1 MDGKNFLTLLCRD
14 HAWNESGRESEQGS
28 KELGQ
33 VLNTFFFPIQTLT
46 QEVEVLVYPTLFF
59 FQYDLHSKLAHAGP
73 LSAPNLNTKFKKAAK
88 LHV

>member
-33 VLNTFFFPIQTLT
+33 VLNTFFFGIQDFSAMSMRL
-46 QEVEVLVYPTLFF
+46 QFILF
-59 FQYDLHSKLAHAGP
+59 L
-73 LSAPNLNTKFKKAAK
+73 
-88 LHV
+88 